1 MSGFEIMSD
10 VGDEILRF
18 VQSELSDG
26 SFPVGAE
33 TDLLQEE
40 IIDSL
45 GVFTLIGFLEQRF
58 GVKIDASEVDLD
70 NFRTVTAVEQLVERS
85 QMSESEILGG
95 MDPFRIAVA
104 QAPDTAAALLHPTLP
119 TVSPSGST
127 GCGVRPPRSKW

>member
-1 MSGFEIMSD
+1 MSD

-70 NFRTVTAVEQLVERS
+70 NFRTVAAIEQLVGRS
-85 QMSESEILGG
+85 
-95 MDPFRIAVA
+95 R
-104 QAPDTAAALLHPTLP
+104 
-119 TVSPSGST
+119 
-127 GCGVRPPRSKW
+127 

>member
-1 MSGFEIMSD
+1 MSD

-26 SFPVGAE
+26 SFPVGVE

-70 NFRTVTAVEQLVERS
+70 NFRNVTAVEQLVERS
-85 QMSESEILGG
+85 
-95 MDPFRIAVA
+95 R
-104 QAPDTAAALLHPTLP
+104 
-119 TVSPSGST
+119 
-127 GCGVRPPRSKW
+127 